1 MIGIVLLCACG
12 LALVQTARDDVGPHG
27 QRTTPTSVAVVAPSR
42 TTAPTQTATARPA
55 QPSLPSGAIGIATK
69 YALLT
74 FSTTAGVSTDAW
86 INAVTP
92 ICTLAWR
99 DHLSAAM
106 NIGEVA
112 SATDRPRVVHVFVSW
127 APRGEVGATVL
138 LVHGPNGGYE
148 AIYLD
153 LKRIG
158 DRYRVAAAQ

>member
-12 LALVQTARDDVGPHG
+12 FALVRTARDDERPGG
-27 QRTTPTSVAVVAPSR
+27 QRPTLTSVQAVATRR
-42 TTAPTQTATARPA
+42 TTAPARSAP
-55 QPSLPSGAIGIATK
+55 PSLPSGAIGIATE

-74 FSTTAGVSTDAW
+74 FSTTAGVATDAW
-86 INAVTP
+86 INAVRP

-99 DHLSAAM
+99 NHLSAAR

-138 LVHGPNGGYE
+138 LVHRPTGGYE